1 MSQRL
6 FQAPL
11 LAALLLAGA
20 MPVLATEYRA
30 VGAEPAVLY
39 DAPSLQARPL
49 YVASPGYPL
58 EVVVA
63 LEHWVKVRD
72 VAGDLAWVEKRALA
86 ERPTVIVT
94 APRAVVRRQPDPGA
108 PLVFEADK
116 GVVLERLEG
125 TVPGWVQ
132 VRHRD
137 GQTGFVPVGQVWG
150 G

>member
-1 MSQRL
+1 MNWALARG
-6 FQAPL
+6 AL
-11 LAALLLAGA
+11 LAALVLGGG

-30 VGAEPAVLY
+30 VGSEPAILY

-63 LEHWVKVRD
+63 LERWLKVRD
-72 VAGDLAWVEKRALA
+72 VAGDLAWVERRVLA
-86 ERPTVIVT
+86 DRPTVIVT
-94 APRAVVRRQPDPGA
+94 AARAVVRRQPDPGA
-108 PLVFEADK
+108 PVVFEAEK
-116 GVVLERLEG
+116 GVLLERLEG
-125 TVPGWVQ
+125 AVPGWVP

-137 GQTGFVPVGQVWG
+137 GQSGFVPVGQVWG

>member
-1 MSQRL
+1 MSPRL
-6 FQAPL
+6 LGLPL
-11 LAALLLAGA
+11 LAALSLTGGI
-20 MPVLATEYRA
+20 PVLASEYRA
-30 VGAEPAVLY
+30 VGAEPAILY

-58 EVVVA
+58 EVVVS
-63 LEHWVKVRD
+63 LEHWLKVRD
-72 VAGDLAWVEKRALA
+72 VMGDLAWVEKRALA
-86 ERPTVIVT
+86 DRPTVIVT

-108 PLVFEADK
+108 PLVFEAEK
-116 GVVLERLEG
+116 GVVLERLDG
-125 TVPGWVQ
+125 AAPGWVQ

>member
-1 MSQRL
+1 MSRR
-6 FQAPL
+6 FFRVG
-11 LAALLLAGA
+11 LLAGLWLA
-20 MPVLATEYRA
+20 GALSALATEYRA
-30 VGAEPAVLY
+30 VGADPAVLY

-86 ERPTVIVT
+86 DQPTVIVT

-108 PLVFEADK
+108 PLVFEAEK

-125 TVPGWVQ
+125 AVPGWIQ

-137 GQTGFVPVGQVWG
+137 GQVGFVPVGQVWG